1 MRLPDLR
8 NLGVCLRILVLV
20 NLMALIAAIL
30 HANSLGEAIR
40 ALAEISITLQPT
52 LLLSLLLLYAINPVL
67 QKLSYV
73 WGAAIVIA
81 SELFSK
87 YNSLDKLANAN
98 YSDVLHVFSGLNYN
112 RTKAKNVIACAK
124 MLIDSFNGKI
134 PRDLDKLILL
144 PGVGRKTANVFL
156 SEHGY
161 PAIGVDTHL
170 AYISQKLS
178 WTKNKDS
185 HKIEMD
191 LKKLFAKNVW
201 SSVNPTVVRFGKKY
215 TSRKKKNIILK
226 EINKIN

>member
-1 MRLPDLR
+1 MSMNFFLQLENVWMWVMELKRALRQLGELKRLGVTMRLAAESWGADWK
-8 NLGVCLRILVLV
+8 C
-20 NLMALIAAIL
+20 LIATVMSAQ
-30 HANSLGEAIR
+30 SRDE
-40 ALAEISITLQPT
+40 TT
-52 LLLSLLLLYAINPVL
+52 
-67 QKLSYV
+67 
-73 WGAAIVIA
+73 IVIA

>member
-1 MRLPDLR
+1 MSMNFFLQLENVWMWVMELKRALRQLGELKRLGGTMRL
-8 NLGVCLRILVLV
+8 
-20 NLMALIAAIL
+20 A
-30 HANSLGEAIR
+30 
-40 ALAEISITLQPT
+40 
-52 LLLSLLLLYAINPVL
+52 
-67 QKLSYV
+67 
-73 WGAAIVIA
+73 
-81 SELFSK
+81 
-87 YNSLDKLANAN
+87 DKLANAN